1 MEHAAKPLR
10 FPKKDPIGRLSG
22 VGFARMLQLGSRF
35 VFYALTKDARRE
47 RSDVDVLLQG
57 YAAHVRPGKFMP
69 KARVQLREKDGRLL
83 YECLVLEA
91 RRQGLAGATVLRG
104 IMGLGTNSRVHTA
117 KIERL
122 SEDLPII
129 VELVDTQ
136 EKLEQFLAGIE
147 PSIREGLITLEKAR
161 IRFYRAGQKP

>member
-1 MEHAAKPLR
+1 
-10 FPKKDPIGRLSG
+10 
-22 VGFARMLQLGSRF
+22 MLQLGSRS
-35 VFYALTKDARRE
+35 VFYVLTKDARRE

-69 KARVQLREKDGRLL
+69 KARVQLCEKDGRLL

-91 RRQGLAGATVLRG
+91 RWQGLAGDTVLRG
-104 IMGLGTNSRVHTA
+104 IMGFSPNSRVHTA

-147 PSIREGLITLEKAR
+147 PSIREGLVTLEKAH

>member
-1 MEHAAKPLR
+1 
-10 FPKKDPIGRLSG
+10 
-22 VGFARMLQLGSRF
+22 MLQLGSRS
-35 VFYALTKDARRE
+35 VFYVLTKDARRE

-69 KARVQLREKDGRLL
+69 KARVQLCEKDGRLL
-83 YECLVLEA
+83 YECLVLET
-91 RRQGLAGATVLRG
+91 RWQGLAGDTVLRG
-104 IMGLGTNSRVHTA
+104 IMGFSPNSRVHTA

-147 PSIREGLITLEKAR
+147 PSIREGLITLEKAH

>member
-1 MEHAAKPLR
+1 
-10 FPKKDPIGRLSG
+10 
-22 VGFARMLQLGSRF
+22 MLQLGSRS
-35 VFYALTKDARRE
+35 VFYVLTKDARRE

-69 KARVQLREKDGRLL
+69 KARVQLCEKDGRLL
-83 YECLVLEA
+83 YECLVLET
-91 RRQGLAGATVLRG
+91 RWQGLAGDTVLRG
-104 IMGLGTNSRVHTA
+104 IMGFSPNSRVHTA

-147 PSIREGLITLEKAR
+147 PSIREGLVTLEKAH

>member
-1 MEHAAKPLR
+1 
-10 FPKKDPIGRLSG
+10 
-22 VGFARMLQLGSRF
+22 MLQLGSRS
-35 VFYALTKDARRE
+35 VFYVLTKDARRE

-69 KARVQLREKDGRLL
+69 KARVQLCEKDGRLL
-83 YECLVLEA
+83 YECLVLET
-91 RRQGLAGATVLRG
+91 RWQGLAGDTVLRG
-104 IMGLGTNSRVHTA
+104 IMGFSPNSRVHTA

-147 PSIREGLITLEKAR
+147 PSIRDGLVTLEKAH